1 MVDRSHIEEV
11 LVALSCCFVARSEL
25 YHQTINQHLKGGDH
39 GNLNSQGDQSH
50 GQRFLVPSQHPLD
63 GVDGP
68 QGLLL
73 QEDKALDV
81 DAAEVEAQ
89 AA

>member
-1 MVDRSHIEEV
+1 MVSQKHIEEI

-25 YHQTINQHLKGGDH
+25 YHQTVNQYLKGGDH

-50 GQRFLVPSQHPLD
+50 GSRCLVPTRYPLG
-63 GVDGP
+63 GVDGS